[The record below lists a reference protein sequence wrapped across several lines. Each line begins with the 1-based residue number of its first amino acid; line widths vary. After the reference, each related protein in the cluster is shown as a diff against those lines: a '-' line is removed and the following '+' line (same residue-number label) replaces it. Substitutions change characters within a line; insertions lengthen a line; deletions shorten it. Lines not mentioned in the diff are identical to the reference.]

1 MNTDRELVRELMSIA
16 SSIYESAPE
25 GVGVTL
31 ADLLEASQRVIDIT
45 KELEASINE
54 RNAA

>member
-1 MNTDRELVRELMSIA
+1 MGNDKELVRELMSIA
-16 SSIYESAPE
+16 SSIYESAPS

-31 ADLLEASQRVIDIT
+31 ADLLEASQRVIEIAT
-45 KELEASINE
+45 EIEANIDE